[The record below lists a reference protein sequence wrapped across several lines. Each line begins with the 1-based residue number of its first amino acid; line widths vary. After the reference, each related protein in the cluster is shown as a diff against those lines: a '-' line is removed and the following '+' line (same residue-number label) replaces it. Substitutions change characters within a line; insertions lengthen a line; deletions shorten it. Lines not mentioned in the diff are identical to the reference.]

1 MGRNEIRLRRERM
14 SAGRIARHRNYSELM
29 RIYDRDMR
37 LKRVLRAFTYFL
49 IILFLLIILLIIWR
63 WEKRQKEGSYVPTE
77 IHLKA
82 GHQPAWPRD
91 KNPLSLTYHKF
102 PRHQMQG

>member
-49 IILFLLIILLIIWR
+49 IILFLLVILLIIWR
-63 WEKRQKEGSYVPTE
+63 WEERQKASSYLPLE

-82 GHQPAWPRD
+82 RQKPVQPAD
-91 KNPLSLTYHKF
+91 KNPISLTNHQY